1 MTNFK
6 LILHVAVPEKK
17 TPAPLK
23 VIGKSCQNS
32 ASKAIEAKL
41 EMENKN
47 LSVCVWE
54 GGGGGGMDT
63 FWTAKWLIKKC
74 HKPYK

>member
-54 GGGGGGMDT
+54 GGGGGGHGYFLDCKM
-63 FWTAKWLIKKC
+63 IN
-74 HKPYK
+74 

>member
-6 LILHVAVPEKK
+6 LILHVAVPEKKK

-32 ASKAIEAKL
+32 ASQASEAKL

-47 LSVCVWE
+47 LSVCVCGRE
-54 GGGGGGMDT
+54 GRGGGAWILSGLQND
-63 FWTAKWLIKKC
+63 
-74 HKPYK
+74 